1 MNVSIAYYE
10 SWASQRSCN
19 VYTPFDIDPTPYTHL
34 NFAFALIDDDTS
46 EIRLSSGKDTALFAQ
61 LKHVQFLSRDLQLWI
76 SVGGYAVGAAPF
88 SKLAST
94 ADGRRR
100 FVESACRFMDQYGFD
115 GMDLDWEFP
124 AVPEKGGSKADREN
138 LVALVKDYRSYCKNK
153 GLSVAVPGGKSY
165 MHGFDFKS
173 IVPFVDWL
181 NIMAYDLHGPWEKPS
196 LALPHTNLTDI
207 HESIQ
212 SILDA
217 GVSPEKIVLGL
228 ANYGKTFELS
238 NDACNSSSCPAK
250 GPGKSGPC
258 SGEPGSLYRAEIHS
272 ILEETKEIKPVFD
285 RHATVKYF
293 SWDKTQWVSF
303 DDKETIELK
312 MEYAARNCFAGILWW
327 AVDMSPREDT

>member
-153 GLSVAVPGGKSY
+153 GLSVAVPGGKCEDLLPCWKRTEVIADFCQAY

-196 LALPHTNLTDI
+196 LALPHTNLTGN
-207 HESIQ
+207 H
-212 SILDA
+212 
-217 GVSPEKIVLGL
+217 V
-228 ANYGKTFELS
+228 
-238 NDACNSSSCPAK
+238 
-250 GPGKSGPC
+250 
-258 SGEPGSLYRAEIHS
+258 R
-272 ILEETKEIKPVFD
+272 
-285 RHATVKYF
+285 
-293 SWDKTQWVSF
+293 
-303 DDKETIELK
+303 
-312 MEYAARNCFAGILWW
+312 AARNMDKVLNPLQQTSTNRSR
-327 AVDMSPREDT
+327 VSLMPV